1 MQKMKK
7 QYFLDVEYHISFGEN
22 LIVNHLKLVIKY
34 ICEKVTISN
43 ARSFYTKGGYYV

>member
-1 MQKMKK
+1 MQKMQKR
-7 QYFLDVEYHISFGEN
+7 YFLDIEYHISFGEN

-34 ICEKVTISN
+34 IREEVTISN